1 MIAFLVVILSLVEV
15 KETIGYRNGFARN
28 HHRAQRKQ
36 NNGHLLTYDIAPQSQ
51 PKERST
57 ALFSLGDPDTK
68 GESNFY
74 RW

>member
-1 MIAFLVVILSLVEV
+1 MIAFLVVILSLVAV
-15 KETIGYRNGFARN
+15 KETVGYRNGFARN

-36 NNGHLLTYDIAPQSQ
+36 NNDRLLTHDIAPKRERKEQSS
-51 PKERST
+51 R
-57 ALFSLGDPDTK
+57 LFSLGDPDTK

>member
-1 MIAFLVVILSLVEV
+1 MIAFLVVILSLVAV
-15 KETIGYRNGFARN
+15 KETIGYRNSFARN

-36 NNGHLLTYDIAPQSQ
+36 NNDHLLSHGAAPQSQ
-51 PKERST
+51 RKERST

>member
-1 MIAFLVVILSLVEV
+1 MIAFSVIILSLVAV

-28 HHRAQRKQ
+28 HHRALRKQ
-36 NNGHLLTYDIAPQSQ
+36 NNDHILTHDIAPKSQ
-51 PKERST
+51 RKEYST

>member
-1 MIAFLVVILSLVEV
+1 MIAFLVVILSLVAV
-15 KETIGYRNGFARN
+15 KETKGYRNGFARN

-36 NNGHLLTYDIAPQSQ
+36 NYDHLLTHDIAPK
-51 PKERST
+51 KERST

>member
-1 MIAFLVVILSLVEV
+1 MIAFLVVILSLVAV

-36 NNGHLLTYDIAPQSQ
+36 YTDHLLTNDIAPKSQ
-51 PKERST
+51 RKERST